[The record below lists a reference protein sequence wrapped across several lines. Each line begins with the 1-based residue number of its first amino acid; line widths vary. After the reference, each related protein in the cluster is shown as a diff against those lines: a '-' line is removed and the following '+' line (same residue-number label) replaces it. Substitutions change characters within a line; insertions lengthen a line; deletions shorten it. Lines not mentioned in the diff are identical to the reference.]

1 MFRTTIPAVPIL
13 LAASLLFSGCE
24 SLSDAAG
31 SVRDRIAAREETRER
46 TFAAAPRA
54 TYDALK
60 SAATQMGYRQSRGG
74 PAQGEFEAVSAVA
87 PGERHGTSRQILM
100 KARVSAGLDGRS
112 AILSVSLA
120 EVLEDDSSNRPGLAT
135 RTALRDT
142 PQYQVLFQRVSDIL
156 GVPAQMPGR

>member
-1 MFRTTIPAVPIL
+1 MFRTTIPAVLIL
-13 LAASLLFSGCE
+13 LAASLLLSGCE

-46 TFAAAPRA
+46 TLAAAPRA

-60 SAATQMGYRQSRGG
+60 SAATQMGYRQTRGG

-112 AILSVSLA
+112 AILSVSLS

>member
-1 MFRTTIPAVPIL
+1 MSRTTIPAALFL
-13 LAASLLFSGCE
+13 LAASLLLSGCE

-60 SAATQMGYRQSRGG
+60 SAATQMGYRQTRGG

-87 PGERHGTSRQILM
+87 AGERHGTSRQILM

-112 AILSVSLA
+112 AILSVSLS

-142 PQYQVLFQRVSDIL
+142 PQHQVLFQRVSDIL
-156 GVPAQMPGR
+156 GVSAQMPGR

>member
-1 MFRTTIPAVPIL
+1 MFRTTIPAVLIL

-60 SAATQMGYRQSRGG
+60 SAATQMGYRQTRGG
-74 PAQGEFEAVSAVA
+74 PAQGDLEAVSAVA

-100 KARVSAGLDGRS
+100 KARISAGLDGRS
-112 AILSVSLA
+112 SILSVSLA

-135 RTALRDT
+135 RSALRDT

>member
-1 MFRTTIPAVPIL
+1 MYRTTITATLFL
-13 LAASLLFSGCE
+13 LAASLLLSGCE
-24 SLSDAAG
+24 SLSNAAG
-31 SVRDRIAAREETRER
+31 SMRDRIAAREETRER

-54 TYDALK
+54 TYDAMK
-60 SAATQMGYRQSRGG
+60 SAATQMGYRQTRGG

-112 AILSVSLA
+112 AILSVSLS

-135 RTALRDT
+135 RSALRDT

>member
-1 MFRTTIPAVPIL
+1 MFRTTIPAALIL
-13 LAASLLFSGCE
+13 LAASLLFSGCG

-31 SVRDRIAAREETRER
+31 SMRERIAAREETRER

-112 AILSVSLA
+112 AILSVSLS

-142 PQYQVLFQRVSDIL
+142 PQYQVLFQRVSEVL

>member
-1 MFRTTIPAVPIL
+1 MFRTTIPAVLIL
-13 LAASLLFSGCE
+13 LAASLLLSGCE

-46 TFAAAPRA
+46 TLAAAPRA

-60 SAATQMGYRQSRGG
+60 SAATQMGYRQTRGG

>member
-1 MFRTTIPAVPIL
+1 MSRTTITATLFL
-13 LAASLLFSGCE
+13 LAASLLLSGCE
-24 SLSDAAG
+24 SLSNAAG
-31 SVRDRIAAREETRER
+31 SMRDRIAAREETRER

-54 TYDALK
+54 TYDAMK
-60 SAATQMGYRQSRGG
+60 SAATQMGYRQTRGG

-112 AILSVSLA
+112 AILSVSLS

-135 RTALRDT
+135 RSALRDT

>member
-1 MFRTTIPAVPIL
+1 MFRTTIPAVLIL

-31 SVRDRIAAREETRER
+31 SMRERIAAREETRER

>member
-1 MFRTTIPAVPIL
+1 MFRITIPAVLIL
-13 LAASLLFSGCE
+13 SAASLLFTGCE

-31 SVRDRIAAREETRER
+31 SVGDRLATREETRER

-60 SAATQMGYRQSRGG
+60 SAATQMGYRQTRGG
-74 PAQGEFEAVSAVA
+74 PAQGEFDAVSAVA

-100 KARVSAGLDGRS
+100 KARIYAGLDGRS
-112 AILSVSLA
+112 SILSVSLS

-142 PQYQVLFQRVSDIL
+142 PQYQVLFQRVSDVL
-156 GVPAQMPGR
+156 GVPAQTPGR

>member
-13 LAASLLFSGCE
+13 LATSLLFSGCE

-31 SVRDRIAAREETRER
+31 SMRERIAAREETRER

-112 AILSVSLA
+112 AILSVSLS

>member
-1 MFRTTIPAVPIL
+1 MSRNTLPAALCLIT
-13 LAASLLFSGCE
+13 ASLSFSGCE

-31 SVRDRIAAREETRER
+31 SVRGRIATREEARVR
-46 TFAAAPRA
+46 TFATAPRA

-60 SAATQMGYRQSRGG
+60 AAASQMGYRQTRGG

-87 PGERHGTSRQILM
+87 PGERHGTARQILM
-100 KARVSAGLDGRS
+100 KARISAGLDGGS

-120 EVLEDDSSNRPGLAT
+120 EVLEEDSSNRPGLAT

-156 GVPAQMPGR
+156 GVPAQTPGR